1 MVSYKESSMDPT
13 PLVTSLITEWYSLT
27 KEIEAFKEK
36 QMKREMELRRLLVAA
51 LFQTPAEGTQYED
64 MPAGWRLKLQ
74 YKIDRKVDEA
84 ALPAVKDRLRE
95 IGVNP
100 DLYVVNKPELSLTS
114 YRLLTEE
121 QRQILDQALIIKPA
135 SPTLELV
142 PPKPA

>member
-1 MVSYKESSMDPT
+1 MDPT

-27 KEIEAFKEK
+27 KEIEEFKEK
-36 QMKREMELRRLLVAA
+36 KMKREMELRKLLTAV
-51 LFQTPAEGTQYED
+51 LFPNPVEGTQRQD
-64 MPAGWRLKLQ
+64 MPAGWQFKLQ

-84 ALPAVKDRLRE
+84 ALPAVKERLRE

-100 DLYVVNKPELSLTS
+100 DLYVVNKPELSLTN

-121 QRQILDQALIIKPA
+121 QRQILDQALVIKPA

-142 PPKPA
+142 PPKNV